1 MRWTPLLLVASLA
14 GAPAGAATPPR
25 RVVGVVVLPDAD
37 VAPRAARR
45 LQRATLRAFRDDPA
59 VMLVDPL
66 KALTDRPLGLEPATR
81 ALLEQGVEALG
92 RGQAR
97 KAAALLRRADGR
109 AHASLSTIP
118 KAALAEIAV
127 HLAAAL
133 QGAGKRGEALRA
145 LEHLLSWR
153 PQHGLRLRVA
163 APPGWRETVARARQ
177 WLSEAPPGTLRVD
190 SVPPGAEV
198 FIDGRRAGPTP
209 RLLANL
215 TAGPH
220 YLTLQLPGYRRS
232 VTRVEAPPGREDSLS
247 VRLHPDEPAHSV
259 WEALRALRP
268 ELGRETVE
276 VPPALSTNLG
286 LSSLLLV
293 RLRTVRAEGGDRS
306 LRAEASL
313 YGLESG
319 KLLGRTALA
328 VGPRPRPEQVA
339 ALALWRPDR
348 PMAAPPPPGTP
359 TPTPR
364 RRGGRWYES
373 WWVWGVVGAVCV
385 AGVAVAVPLALTA
398 GDDEPHPAERYHVS
412 W

>member
-14 GAPAGAATPPR
+14 GAPAGAAPPPR

-37 VAPRAARR
+37 VAPRAASRLRR
-45 LQRATLRAFRDDPA
+45 AALRAFRDDPA

-81 ALLEQGVEALG
+81 KLLEQGVEALG

-97 KAAALLRRADGR
+97 KAAALLRRAEAR
-109 AHASLSTIP
+109 AHANLSTIP

-133 QGAGKRGEALRA
+133 QGAGKRGEAIRT

-153 PQHGLRLRVA
+153 PQHGLRLRVG
-163 APPGWRETVARARQ
+163 APNGWREVVQRARQ
-177 WLSEAPPGTLRVD
+177 WLSDAPSGTLRVD

-220 YLTLQLPGYRRS
+220 YLTLQLTGYRRS
-232 VTRVEAPPGREDSLS
+232 VTRVEAPQGREETLS

-268 ELGRETVE
+268 ELGRETIE

-293 RLRTVRAEGGDRS
+293 RLRGGGQS

-313 YGLESG
+313 YRLEDG
-319 KLLGRTALA
+319 KLLGSASVA
-328 VGPRPRPEQVA
+328 VSPRPRPGQLA
-339 ALALWRPDR
+339 ALALWRADR
-348 PMAAPPPPGTP
+348 PTPTPAP

-364 RRGGRWYES
+364 RRDRPWYER
-373 WWVWGVVGAVCV
+373 WWVWSVVGAVCV
-385 AGVAVAVPLALTA
+385 AGVAVAVPLALTSG
-398 GDDEPHPAERYHVS
+398 GDETHPAERYHVS